1 MESRSVGFS
10 IAGLAGVGAIIAALS
25 AGQSARSVQQPSIV
39 NAPAPRGELVRMM
52 LGTTDS
58 VRTTYR
64 HGAALL
70 EDYSRR
76 RIGCASAGATRDC
89 VARAAVRDTL
99 QVLIASVPDP
109 VDSHLDWAYDA
120 YLEALRRSMGAAG
133 YVPDRYWLPSAA
145 DSVQLTLADGVQRD
159 TQRVTLHE
167 FYPGVLLF
175 RSADPTQHKLAL
187 LYLVS
192 ELPTTG
198 EHKEAFL
205 TAVRERKLLLSDSS
219 LFVVPAHVRDTLLVA
234 GPIFSGAASSL
245 RLAIDDAIRFVD
257 RDLRG
262 VRIVTGSATNGRN
275 LQTLSGITEGVPVR
289 FQATLNSD
297 EAMQQVLDSA
307 LARLGLRPDEVA
319 TLHESSTQYG
329 LKRDASKYL
338 SITFPLNI
346 ASLRNEVGDAP
357 LDAGAIS
364 AIPGLSQAART
375 RLELRDKT
383 RPRENP
389 PVISVLTVPTLEL
402 ILDEIVHVLDEHEI
416 RAVII
421 QATDIRD
428 QLLLAREI
436 RQQNRDVQVVV
447 FQGHRLLLRP
457 EYSKQLN
464 GTLVLTSY
472 PLFLENQWWG
482 RGWNQRL
489 PSDLLALS
497 NDAALGTF
505 NSILT
510 LLDLP
515 ESRIEFDLPMSH
527 PASRIE
533 VDTPMSHPVSRIEVD
548 TPMRNVDTAPATPPI
563 WLTAVANGAFVPIT
577 ATSADTSFLR
587 YFGTDAT
594 PRKDEHA
601 ALWDAGDSHT
611 TPRLAVAFLGLLLLL
626 CCVVV
631 IATRNPI
638 GPAPRRNS
646 PRLEIAYR
654 RIETW
659 SLLIHER
666 IYATLLVIAVSG
678 MFIPLTAIMLLLDM
692 QWPGLLFVWLVVTAA
707 LVSVVV
713 GIADVLRLLS
723 RSAAEGFRYALF
735 SPDWRAGAFEDAT
748 SPKVTRFIFRRGRI
762 AQLRWLG
769 EIVGRGIIAL
779 VGLLHFALTIVYA
792 LQLRDMKVGDPSQF
806 LLYSYRA
813 LRIWSGMSPLLPLML
828 CGAGFTL
835 WSAWQWRVTHRLH
848 RATIATE
855 EVALAHARSMLG
867 RSLHDPLSRAAN
879 CVESARAS
887 LFRIHPT
894 GSGFALTATLMVL
907 LLLIVQQ
914 HVGSVERLVLGQVEW
929 EWSYDMLFWVG
940 TFSMLV
946 TGAWA
951 LYRIAATWHALQS
964 ALSVL
969 GETPLVNAF
978 GRLPRHVSKL
988 TRLNIFADGES
999 AATLQS
1005 ISERWRKFRRQ
1016 VSELSPEFVNDAP
1029 AAQNTPNRDVTLA
1042 LMSIVRRDRHSDRD
1056 FCSLDKR
1063 IRMRHVR
1070 RTVCAVRS
1078 AWRSTDT
1085 TPAPKGSRP
1094 IEARAPAKS
1103 ISAALRTAE
1112 EFLAI
1117 ECVRY
1122 IESVLHD
1129 LRLLAS
1135 FLLVTLL
1142 LSVMLLSSYP
1152 FQPQGI
1158 VKLAFIAL
1166 LLSTVVV
1173 LFLIMTQ
1180 MSRDDVLSSITR
1192 TDAGKVSWDTTMV
1205 LNLALFGAIPLLALL
1220 SAEFPG
1226 VRSFLFS
1233 WAEPMVR
1240 SLIKS

>member
-10 IAGLAGVGAIIAALS
+10 LAGLAGVGAIIAALS
-25 AGQSARSVQQPSIV
+25 AGQSARSAQQPVATAAS
-39 NAPAPRGELVRMM
+39 PTRGELVHMV
-52 LGTTDS
+52 LGSADS
-58 VRTTYR
+58 VRSTYR

-70 EDYSRR
+70 EDYTRR
-76 RIGCASAGATRDC
+76 RIGCTPSGGGRDC
-89 VARAAVRDTL
+89 GRPAAVRDTL

-133 YVPDRYWLPSAA
+133 YVPDRYWLPTAA
-145 DSVQLTLADGVQRD
+145 DSLLVTIEGGAQRD

-175 RSADPTQHKLAL
+175 RSADPTAHKLAL

-205 TAVRERKLLLSDSS
+205 TAVRERKLLLGDST
-219 LFVVPAHVRDTLLVA
+219 LFVVPAHVRDTLLIA

-245 RLAIDDAIRFVD
+245 RLAIDDAIRYVD
-257 RDLRG
+257 RGLRG
-262 VRIVTGSATNGRN
+262 VRIVTGSATNDRN
-275 LQTLSGITEGVPVR
+275 QLTLSGTTDGVPVQ

-297 EAMQQVLDSA
+297 DAMQRVLDGM
-307 LARLGLRPDEVA
+307 LPRLGLQPHQVA
-319 TLHESSTQYG
+319 TLHESSTQY
-329 LKRDASKYL
+329 ASQKVKSEYL

-346 ASLRNEVGDAP
+346 ASLRNEVGDSP
-357 LDAGAIS
+357 LDAGAIG

-375 RLELRDKT
+375 RLELRDKS

-402 ILDEIVHVLDEHEI
+402 ILDEIVRVLDEHEI

-436 RQQNRDVQVVV
+436 RQRNRDAQVIV

-457 EYSKQLN
+457 EHSKQLN

-472 PLFLENQWWG
+472 PLFLENQWWA
-482 RGWNQRL
+482 RGANDAV
-489 PSDLLALS
+489 PAELLALS
-497 NDAALGTF
+497 NDAALGTY
-505 NSILT
+505 NSVLT
-510 LLDLP
+510 LLGLP
-515 ESRIEFDLPMSH
+515 ERRIEFDSPISH
-527 PASRIE
+527 
-533 VDTPMSHPVSRIEVD
+533 VDD
-548 TPMRNVDTAPATPPI
+548 APATPPI
-563 WLTAVANGAFVPIT
+563 WLTAVANGAFVPVTVT
-577 ATSADTSFLR
+577 ATDSAFRS
-587 YFGTDAT
+587 YFGTDGSPARDRHT
-594 PRKDEHA
+594 PLRDIR
-601 ALWDAGDSHT
+601 GTHT
-611 TPRLAVAFLGLLLLL
+611 TPRIAVAFLGLLLLA

-638 GPAPRRNS
+638 APAPRRDS
-646 PRLEIAYR
+646 PRLEISYR
-654 RIETW
+654 RIETY

-678 MFIPLTAIMLLLDM
+678 MFIPIAATMLLLSMD
-692 QWPGLLFVWLVVTAA
+692 WFGRLFVWMVASTAM
-707 LVSVVV
+707 VSVAV
-713 GIADVLRLLS
+713 GVTDVLRLLR
-723 RSAAEGFRYALF
+723 RSGGEGFRYAFF
-735 SPDWRAGAFEDAT
+735 SPDWRAGAQEDSA

-769 EIVGRGIIAL
+769 EITGRGIIAL
-779 VGLLHFALTIVYA
+779 VGLLHFVLTILYA
-792 LQLRDMKVGDPSQF
+792 VQLRTLALDDPSRF
-806 LLYSYRA
+806 LLLSYRA
-813 LRIWSGMSPLLPLML
+813 LRAWSGMSPLLPLMI

-848 RATIATE
+848 QATTATE
-855 EVALAHARSMLG
+855 EVALAHARSVLG
-867 RSLHDPLSRAAN
+867 RTLHDPFSRAAN
-879 CVESARAS
+879 CVEAARAS

-894 GSGFALTATLMVL
+894 SSGFALTATLL
-907 LLLIVQQ
+907 ILCLLITQQ
-914 HVGSVERLVLGQVEW
+914 HVGSVERLVLANSGAP
-929 EWSYDMLFWVG
+929 WSYDALFWVG

-951 LYRIAATWHALQS
+951 LYRIASTWRALQS
-964 ALSVL
+964 ALGVL
-969 GETPLVNAF
+969 GETPLFNAF

-988 TRLNIFADGES
+988 TRLSIFADGES

-1005 ISERWRKFRRQ
+1005 ISERWRTFRRQ
-1016 VSELSPEFVNDAP
+1016 VSALEQEIVGDEFTALRSTDRDA
-1029 AAQNTPNRDVTLA
+1029 ALA
-1042 LMSIVRRDRHSDRD
+1042 LVSIMRRDRHTDRD

-1070 RTVCAVRS
+1070 RTACALRS
-1078 AWRSTDT
+1078 AWRATDT
-1085 TPAPKGSRP
+1085 LAAPTGTAP
-1094 IEARAPAKS
+1094 IEELPPLKS

-1112 EFLAI
+1112 DFLAI

-1142 LSVMLLSSYP
+1142 LSVLLLSSYP

-1173 LFLIMTQ
+1173 LFLVMTQ

-1205 LNLALFGAIPLLALL
+1205 LNVALFGAIPLLALL
-1220 SAEFPG
+1220 SSEFPG

-1240 SLIKS
+1240 SLVKS

>member
-1 MESRSVGFS
+1 MENRSVGFS
-10 IAGLAGVGAIIAALS
+10 IAGLAGMGAIIAALS
-25 AGQSARSVQQPSIV
+25 ANQSARSAQEPPVV
-39 NAPAPRGELVRMM
+39 AAPAARGELVHM
-52 LGTTDS
+52 LLGSSDS
-58 VRTTYR
+58 VRSTYR
-64 HGAALL
+64 HGTALL
-70 EDYSRR
+70 EEYSRR
-76 RIGCASAGATRDC
+76 RIGCPPVLANRDC
-89 VARAAVRDTL
+89 AARAAIRDTL

-120 YLEALRRSMGAAG
+120 YLEALRRSMGTAG

-145 DSVQLTLADGVQRD
+145 DSVQMVVAGGAQTD

-167 FYPGVLLF
+167 YYPGVLLF
-175 RSADPTQHKLAL
+175 RSVDPAQHKLAL
-187 LYLVS
+187 LYLVN

-219 LFVVPAHVRDTLLVA
+219 LFVVPTQVRDTLLVA

-257 RDLRG
+257 RGLRG
-262 VRIVTGSATNGRN
+262 VRIVTGSATNNRN
-275 LQTLSGITEGVPVR
+275 LTTLSGTTDGVAVR

-297 EAMQQVLDSA
+297 DAMQRVLDST
-307 LARLGLRPDEVA
+307 LLHLGLRAEQVA

-329 LKRDASKYL
+329 QRKAGSKYL

-357 LDAGAIS
+357 LDAGAGS
-364 AIPGLSQAART
+364 SIPGLSQAART

-389 PVISVLTVPTLEL
+389 PVVSVLTVPTLEL
-402 ILDEIVHVLDEHEI
+402 ILDEIVRVLDEHEI
-416 RAVII
+416 RAVVI

-436 RQQNRDVQVVV
+436 RQRNRDAQVIV

-472 PLFLENQWWG
+472 PLFLENQWWARTEG
-482 RGWNQRL
+482 ESM
-489 PSDLLALS
+489 PSELMALS
-497 NDAALGTF
+497 NDAALGTY
-505 NSILT
+505 NSVLT

-515 ESRIEFDLPMSH
+515 GSRMEFHSPISH
-527 PASRIE
+527 DS
-533 VDTPMSHPVSRIEVD
+533 TG
-548 TPMRNVDTAPATPPI
+548 PATPPI
-563 WLTAVANGAFVPIT
+563 WLTAVANGAFVPVTVT
-577 ATSADTSFLR
+577 ATEPKYR
-587 YFGTDAT
+587 GYFGTDTVRT
-594 PRKDEHA
+594 PDEHVEFR
-601 ALWDAGDSHT
+601 DTRGTHT
-611 TPRLAVAFLGLLLLL
+611 TPRIAVVFLGLLLLG

-638 GPAPRRNS
+638 GPAPRRGS

-654 RIETW
+654 RVEAW

-678 MFIPLTAIMLLLDM
+678 MFIPVAVTMLLFDM
-692 QWPGLLFVWLVVTAA
+692 GWRGRLFVWLVASTA
-707 LVSVVV
+707 LVSVAIGVS
-713 GIADVLRLLS
+713 DVLRLLG
-723 RSAAEGFRYALF
+723 RSAGEGFRYAF
-735 SPDWRAGAFEDAT
+735 RSPDWRAGEREDAS
-748 SPKVTRFIFRRGRI
+748 SPKVTRFIFRRGRV

-769 EIVGRGIIAL
+769 EITGRGVIAI
-779 VGLLHFALTIVYA
+779 VGLLHLVLTLVYA
-792 LQLRDMKVGDPSQF
+792 VQLRSLEISDHPRFM
-806 LLYSYRA
+806 LLAYRA
-813 LRIWSGMSPLLPLML
+813 LKIWSGMSPLLPLML

-848 RATIATE
+848 QATTATE
-855 EVALAHARSMLG
+855 EVALVHARSVLG
-867 RSLHDPLSRAAN
+867 RSLHDPFSRVAN
-879 CVESARAS
+879 CVEAARAS

-894 GSGFALTATLMVL
+894 SAGFVLTGTLLVL
-907 LLLIVQQ
+907 GLLINEQ
-914 HVGSVERLVLGQVEW
+914 HVGSAERLVLMQSRFD
-929 EWSYDMLFWVG
+929 WSYDALFWVG

-951 LYRIAATWHALQS
+951 LYRIVSTWRALQS

-969 GETPLVNAF
+969 GETPLFNAF

-988 TRLNIFADGES
+988 TRLSIFAEGES

-1005 ISERWRKFRRQ
+1005 ISDRWRKFRRQ
-1016 VSELSPEFVNDAP
+1016 VSELDPKFVDDVPVPQDNR
-1029 AAQNTPNRDVTLA
+1029 NRDVTLA
-1042 LMSIVRRDRHSDRD
+1042 LMSIVRRDRHADRD

-1070 RTVCAVRS
+1070 RTVCALRS
-1078 AWRSTDT
+1078 AWRATDT
-1085 TPAPKGSRP
+1085 SAAPRGSRP
-1094 IEARAPAKS
+1094 IEAHAPAKP

-1173 LFLIMTQ
+1173 LFLVMTQ

-1192 TDAGKVSWDTTMV
+1192 TDPGKVSWDTTLV
-1205 LNLALFGAIPLLALL
+1205 LNLVLFGAIPLLALL
-1220 SAEFPG
+1220 SSEFPS

-1233 WAEPMVR
+1233 WAEPMAR
-1240 SLIKS
+1240 SLVKS